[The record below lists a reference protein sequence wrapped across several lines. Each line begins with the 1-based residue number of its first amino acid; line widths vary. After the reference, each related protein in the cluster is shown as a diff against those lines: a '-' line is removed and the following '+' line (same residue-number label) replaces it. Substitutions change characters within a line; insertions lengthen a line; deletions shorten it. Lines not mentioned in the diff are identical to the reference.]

1 MKKIASLV
9 ILALATLPV
18 CAQTFQYRAGLQIN
32 AGQCVAITQI
42 SGGSYAV
49 PCDNTGLDYPIN
61 IGGLIP
67 PAVGVALNSTGPVS
81 CRAGASEP
89 CPPVNPPLVTVQY
102 GGIVTVPVT
111 TSNSLTSA
119 AFLGDDDGTGNLNSL
134 GFAFCACNGPTTYAG
149 IFLGYTSAQETSLVM
164 IVQPGYIPTGGSESD
179 SAVLRKKK

>member
-1 MKKIASLV
+1 MRKMLASLV
-9 ILALATLPV
+9 FMLAALPAL
-18 CAQTFQYRAGLQIN
+18 AQTFQYRAGFEIN

-49 PCDNTGLDYPIN
+49 PCDNTGLDYPVG

-67 PAVGVALNSTGPVS
+67 PAVGVALNSTGPVF
-81 CRAGASEP
+81 CRAGATEP

-102 GGIVTVPVT
+102 AGMVTVPVT

-119 AFLGDDDGTGNLNSL
+119 TFLGDSDGTGNLNSL
-134 GFAFCACNGPTTYAG
+134 GFAFCACNGPTTYVG